1 MEEADAALTEALA
14 IAETHLPNE
23 LEHAE
28 VLAEQSRQV
37 LQHGAHEEAV
47 RLASQA
53 VGMADAPSSVA
64 REEIRTGALSA
75 LGTVLRVRGRYAQ
88 AYSVLQDALAS
99 AEATFGPGS
108 LEAAGALNDLGVC
121 DKFSGRFDDGIEHH
135 RRGQGFLAGGR
146 ARRSPVGG
154 RCVEHC
160 GQPRPGG
167 AGA

>member
-14 IAETHLPNE
+14 IAETHLPNG

-64 REEIRTGALSA
+64 REEIRTGALS
-75 LGTVLRVRGRYAQ
+75 L
-88 AYSVLQDALAS
+88 D
-99 AEATFGPGS
+99 P
-108 LEAAGALNDLGVC
+108 
-121 DKFSGRFDDGIEHH
+121 
-135 RRGQGFLAGGR
+135 
-146 ARRSPVGG
+146 PV
-154 RCVEHC
+154 
-160 GQPRPGG
+160 Q
-167 AGA
+167 